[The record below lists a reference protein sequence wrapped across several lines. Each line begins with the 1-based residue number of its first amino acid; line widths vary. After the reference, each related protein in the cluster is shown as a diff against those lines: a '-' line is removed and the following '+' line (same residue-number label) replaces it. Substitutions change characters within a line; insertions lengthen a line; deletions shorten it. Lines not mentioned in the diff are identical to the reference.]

1 MSVSQRTARAAAAAL
16 CVMLAPS
23 VARAADDAGRA
34 AGGEPKAQACAACH
48 GAGGRSTDPL
58 VPSLAGQPPLYV
70 QYQLIQFH
78 DQRRKDVRMS
88 PFAAGLSGADMKD
101 LAAYY
106 AALPAPPAAPP
117 QDAEKAAAG
126 KGVADRYHCGSCHMP
141 DYSGQNHI
149 ARLAGQHNDYLVKTL
164 RGFKDGT
171 RPDIDGMMVESAAP
185 LTDDDIVKVS
195 YYLSTFSP

>member
-1 MSVSQRTARAAAAAL
+1 
-16 CVMLAPS
+16 
-23 VARAADDAGRA
+23 
-34 AGGEPKAQACAACH
+34 
-48 GAGGRSTDPL
+48 
-58 VPSLAGQPPLYV
+58 
-70 QYQLIQFH
+70 
-78 DQRRKDVRMS
+78 
-88 PFAAGLSGADMKD
+88 
-101 LAAYY
+101 
-106 AALPAPPAAPP
+106 
-117 QDAEKAAAG
+117 
-126 KGVADRYHCGSCHMP
+126 MP